1 MGMSNEMNDDKWSA
15 VYYETLDGEEVVEN
29 EMRAFGVKVFAR
41 ILRTVELLE
50 EFGVD
55 LDEDYVEHIEDKI
68 WELRI
73 SRYRV
78 LYFAFHG
85 RQFVLLRAF
94 MKKTRKTPRKEI
106 KIAKKRMGDYISR
119 K

>member
-1 MGMSNEMNDDKWSA
+1 MCDDKWNA
-15 VYYETLDGEEVVEN
+15 VYYETMDGESVVEN
-29 EMRAFGVKVFAR
+29 EMKDFGAKSFAR

-50 EFGVD
+50 EFGIG
-55 LDEDYVEHIEDKI
+55 LDEDYVEQVEGKI

-85 RQFVLLRAF
+85 KQFVLLRAF

-106 KIAKKRMGDYISR
+106 KIAQKRMDDYVSR
-119 K
+119 YR

>member
-1 MGMSNEMNDDKWSA
+1 MSEDKWSA
-15 VYYETLDGEEVVEN
+15 VYYETPDGEAVVEN
-29 EMRAFGVKVFAR
+29 EMRDFGAKPFAR

-50 EFGVD
+50 EFGIG
-55 LDEDYVEHIEDKI
+55 LDEDYVEQVEGKI

-85 RQFVLLRAF
+85 KQFVLLRAF

-106 KIAKKRMGDYISR
+106 KIAQKRLDDYVSR
-119 K
+119 YR

>member
-1 MGMSNEMNDDKWSA
+1 MSVEKWNA
-15 VYYETLDGEEVVEN
+15 VYYENPDGEEVVMR
-29 EMRAFGVKVFAR
+29 EMMDFGAKPFAR

-50 EFGVD
+50 EFGIE
-55 LDEDYVEHIEDKI
+55 LDEDYVKQVEGKI

-94 MKKTRKTPRKEI
+94 LKKTRKIPRKEI
-106 KIAKKRMGDYISR
+106 KLAQNRLENYVSR
-119 K
+119 KQ

>member
-1 MGMSNEMNDDKWSA
+1 MSKYKWNA
-15 VYYETLDGEEVVEN
+15 VYYETSNGEEVVVKEI
-29 EMRAFGVKVFAR
+29 MDFGAKVFAR

-50 EFGVD
+50 EFGVE
-55 LDEDYVEHIEDKI
+55 LDEDYVEHIEGKI

-78 LYFAFHG
+78 LYFAFQG
-85 RQFVLLRAF
+85 GQFVLLRAF

-106 KIAKKRMGDYISR
+106 KAAQRRMDDYISR
-119 K
+119 YK

>member
-1 MGMSNEMNDDKWSA
+1 MNEDKWSA
-15 VYYETLDGEEVVEN
+15 VYYETMDGEEVVEN
-29 EMRAFGVKVFAR
+29 EMKDFGVKPFAR

-50 EFGVD
+50 EFGIG
-55 LDEDYVEHIEDKI
+55 LDEDYVEQVEGKI

-85 RQFVLLRAF
+85 KQFVLLRAF
-94 MKKTRKTPRKEI
+94 MKKTKKTPRKEI
-106 KIAKKRMGDYISR
+106 KITQKRMDDYVSR
-119 K
+119 YK